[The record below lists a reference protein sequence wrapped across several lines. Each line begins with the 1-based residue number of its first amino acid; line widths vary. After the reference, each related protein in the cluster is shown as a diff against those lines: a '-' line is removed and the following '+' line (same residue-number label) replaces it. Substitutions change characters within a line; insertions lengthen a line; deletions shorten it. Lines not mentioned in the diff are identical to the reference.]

1 MMNIRRILYRIIKYT
16 LFFLVFLFLVWFVLA
31 LTNRIKTFRVCVELP
46 NGLIIGR
53 LALLDPRK
61 PYWSPNVTVK
71 LTDGTTLIKDDVHSI
86 FFSQSTTYG
95 VAGPGNN
102 PLKYYR
108 FAFRPDT
115 GFVLDINDMETYN
128 RLKKE
133 AGELIPFY
141 GRFGRIDQINLL
153 AAYYR
158 LIKHPAYR
166 RQNCRLNI
174 FP

>member
-1 MMNIRRILYRIIKYT
+1 MIIRRILYKIIKYT
-16 LFFLVFLFLVWFVLA
+16 FFLRVFLFLVWFVLA
-31 LTNRIKTFRVCVELP
+31 LTNRIKTYRVCVELP

-53 LALLDPRK
+53 LALLDLRK

-71 LTDGTTLIKDDVHSI
+71 LPDGTALIKDDVHSI
-86 FFSQSTTYG
+86 FFSESTTYG

-102 PLKYYR
+102 PKNDYG
-108 FAFRPDT
+108 FAFRPDV
-115 GFVLDINDMETYN
+115 GFMLDSNDMETYN